1 MAENSNPLLSKEEI
15 ADLLAPFPTDTA
27 PPSSPLKDNVRI
39 LLTAGS
45 FNISFEDLQA
55 LATGEKIPMTVPAF
69 DEFELYFQ
77 DQRIGQAKL
86 VTTDDG
92 MALELTAF
100 SLPQGIASSPK

>member
-1 MAENSNPLLSKEEI
+1 MAKNSKPLLSKEEI
-15 ADLLAPFPTDTA
+15 ADLLAPLPTDTA
-27 PPSSPLKDNVRI
+27 LPSTPLKANARI

-45 FNISFEDLQA
+45 FNISHENLQA
-55 LATGEKIPMTVPAF
+55 LATGEKIPMDVPAF

-77 DQRIGQAKL
+77 DQRIGRAKL

-92 MALELTAF
+92 MAIELTAF